1 MNILATQYTLEHK
14 SLEIYVAGCSGIKG
28 VHCTSC
34 HNQESWEFN
43 QGDLYTKEYFNHI
56 EQKVTDFNNLIDNI
70 MLFGGEPLDQNHD
83 ELLHMLLD
91 LKSLNKD
98 IWLFTRY
105 DINKIPK
112 EIKILCDY
120 IKCGRYLPELAC
132 EDNIYYGIKLATSNQ
147 KIYKKRLD
155 Y

>member
-1 MNILATQYTLEHK
+1 MNILATRYTLPLK
-14 SLEIYVAGCSGIKG
+14 SLDVYVAGCSGLP
-28 VHCTSC
+28 HCVNC
-34 HNQESWEFN
+34 HNKESWNFN
-43 QGDLYTKEYFNHI
+43 CGELYNEGYFDKI
-56 EQKVTDFNNLIDNI
+56 KIKVESFNIMIDNI

-147 KIYKKRLD
+147 KIYKKR
-155 Y
+155 